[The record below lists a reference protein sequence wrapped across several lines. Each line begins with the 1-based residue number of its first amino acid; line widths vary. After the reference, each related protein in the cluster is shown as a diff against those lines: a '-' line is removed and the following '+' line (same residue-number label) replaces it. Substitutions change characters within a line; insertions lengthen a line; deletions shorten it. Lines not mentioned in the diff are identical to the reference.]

1 MKKTLTLLVTLLISV
16 GAMAQLNVTSS
27 GKNTRERISDEL
39 WFNNA
44 DSVYYVVLSTT
55 NQFDDHMVFQLGKG
69 KESAIATLDDFL
81 NMMETFNQ
89 GDHVKA
95 DNGYG
100 TIYTISKWDNLNLK
114 IDADGFAGDRWLQKP
129 RIKRWRK
136 QIINHGVDEW

>member
-1 MKKTLTLLVTLLISV
+1 MKKALTLLALLLISM

-44 DSVYYVVLSTT
+44 DSVYYVALSTT

-81 NMMETFNQ
+81 NMMEIFNQ
-89 GDHVKA
+89 EA
-95 DNGYG
+95 
-100 TIYTISKWDNLNLK
+100 TT
-114 IDADGFAGDRWLQKP
+114 
-129 RIKRWRK
+129 
-136 QIINHGVDEW
+136 